1 MNISIN
7 GEGREVTIGT
17 TLYDVLCSLSTRP
30 PPKGIAVAL
39 NWEVIPREKWPS
51 TQLAEADVLE
61 VLWASSG
68 G

>member
-7 GEGREVTIGT
+7 GENKEVSNGS
-17 TLYDVLCSLSTRP
+17 TLYDILCSLSTDP
-30 PPKGIAVAL
+30 PPQGIAVAL
-39 NWEVIPREKWPS
+39 NWEVIPRKQWLTTRLSES
-51 TQLAEADVLE
+51 DVLE